1 MFRSSRLFV
10 TAAVLALVV
19 GACGGATAPSP
30 SGGAGP
36 TPWASPVAV
45 IPSDQLLFA
54 GKLVICSDMPYPPQE
69 YFDANGNPIGS
80 DIEIGQEIARRLGL
94 ATVVQNSVFDTIIP
108 ALTGGKCDIILSAQ
122 NINSD
127 RLTQV
132 DMIPYFQA
140 GQAFMVQKGNPA
152 HIQTTEDL
160 CGKKIAVEAGTTML
174 DYLAGTGNYSGA
186 GLTKTCTDAGKPA
199 PDNKTFA
206 KDSDAVAALQ
216 AGTTD
221 AYFSDLPVVIG
232 YVEAQPN
239 AFEQAPVPQIDPAL
253 EGISVAKSATAG
265 QHTAIYDAVKAALLS
280 MISDGSYLNILTKYK
295 VQSGA
300 ITADVVNTPQ

>member
-1 MFRSSRLFV
+1 MFRISR
-10 TAAVLALVV
+10 LALVV
-19 GACGGATAPSP
+19 TVSALVVSACGGAATPS
-30 SGGAGP
+30 GAGP
-36 TPWASPVAV
+36 TPWASPVAT

-69 YFDANGNPIGS
+69 YFDEDGNPIGS

-94 ATVVQNSVFDTIIP
+94 NAEIINSVFDTIIP

-122 NINSD
+122 NINDD

-132 DMIPYFQA
+132 DMIPYFEA

-152 HIQTTEDL
+152 NIQTSEDL

-174 DYLAGTGNYSGA
+174 DYLAATGDYSGTGLPKVCS
-186 GLTKTCTDAGKPA
+186 DAGKPA
-199 PDNKTFA
+199 PEASTFS

-221 AYFSDLPVVIG
+221 AYFSDLPVVVG
-232 YVEAQPN
+232 YVEAQPD

-253 EGISVAKSATAG
+253 EGISVGKAATDG

-280 MISDGSYLNILTKYK
+280 MIGDGSYMNILTKYK
-295 VQSGA
+295 VQGGA
-300 ITADVVNTPQ
+300 ITADMVNSPQ